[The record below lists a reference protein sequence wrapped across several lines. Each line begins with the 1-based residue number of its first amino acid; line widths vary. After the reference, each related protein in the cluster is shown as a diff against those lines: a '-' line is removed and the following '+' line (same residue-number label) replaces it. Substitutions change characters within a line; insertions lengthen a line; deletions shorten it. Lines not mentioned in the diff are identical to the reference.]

1 MAGKGVVAKVM
12 AEEPYLYILMRTDLP
27 SMGLGKSV
35 AQGAHAANQFTEEHV
50 IHPLMHGRKVD
61 DLVTAWR
68 TATPDGFGTTISL
81 GVTGDQMRD
90 VVAAAQK
97 LKYASEITVDPTFP
111 YLVDK
116 EIFPLISESVHT
128 EKPVFLK
135 DQVVCFRREESCAYV
150 FGLKSELKILLG
162 QFGLLNND

>member
-1 MAGKGVVAKVM
+1 MTENPMTLVKEDA
-12 AEEPYLYILMRTDLP
+12 YLYIMMRTDLP

-50 IHPLMHGRKVD
+50 IQPLLKGKEVD
-61 DLVTAWR
+61 SLVTAWR

-81 GVTGDQMRD
+81 GVAGDQMRS
-90 VVAAAQK
+90 VVHAAQK
-97 LKYASEITVDPTFP
+97 LKFMAAITVDPTFP

-116 EIFPLISESVHT
+116 EIFPLIGPDIHT

-135 DQVVCFRREESCAYV
+135 DAVVCFRREESCAYV
-150 FGLKSELKILLG
+150 FGLKSQLQILLG
-162 QFGLLNND
+162 QFNLLNND

>member
-1 MAGKGVVAKVM
+1 MANVKNPTAP

-50 IHPLMHGRKVD
+50 IQPLMKGKEVD
-61 DLVTAWR
+61 ALVTAWR

-81 GVTGDQMRD
+81 GVTGDQMRAVID
-90 VVAAAQK
+90 VAHKLGLAA
-97 LKYASEITVDPTFP
+97 ETTVDPTFP

-116 EIFPLISESVHT
+116 EIFPLIGADVHT
-128 EKPVFLK
+128 EKPVFLR

-150 FGLKSELKILLG
+150 FGLKSELSILLG
-162 QFGLLNND
+162 QFNLLNND

>member
-1 MAGKGVVAKVM
+1 MRKTPEIQESPM
-12 AEEPYLYILMRTDLP
+12 LYILMRTDMP
-27 SMGLGKSV
+27 SMGMGKSV

-50 IHPLMHGRKVD
+50 IQPLLKDKKVD
-61 DLVTAWR
+61 DLVTTWR

-81 GVTGDQMRD
+81 GVTGEQMRAVID
-90 VVAAAQK
+90 VAHKLGLAA
-97 LKYASEITVDPTFP
+97 EITVDPTFP

-116 EIFPLISESVHT
+116 EIFPLIGQEVHT

>member
-1 MAGKGVVAKVM
+1 MTVKQVIK

-50 IHPLMHGRKVD
+50 IQPLMKGKTVD
-61 DLVTAWR
+61 EMVTSWR

-81 GVTGDQMRD
+81 GVTGEQMNS
-90 VVAAAQK
+90 VVIAAEK
-97 LKYASEITVDPTFP
+97 LGFKAGVVTDPSFP

-116 EIFPLISESVHT
+116 EIFPLIDKALHAIP
-128 EKPVFLK
+128 PVFLK
-135 DQVVCFRREESCAYV
+135 DSVVCFRVEESCAYV
-150 FGLKSELKILLG
+150 FGQKTELKILLG